1 MIFSPVATILILR
14 GCLKAGM
21 HILSGLSHAK
31 VRRMNDSNGKVVK
44 EAIPGMAVTVS
55 GWKILPKA
63 GDIVLDGSENDIK
76 KAISNRA
83 RRQELEALHQDVD
96 AINSRR
102 QQDRDLRS
110 SGEDEAPPEPVSSG
124 PLDLKLIIK
133 ADVSGSAEAVR
144 DALHG
149 IGNTIARSQVI
160 STGVGDILESDVMMA
175 KAANGRYT
183 LPTFITQHLM
193 HLRLATIVGFSVSPS
208 RSVKNIASQNGVP
221 ICTSDIIYRLVD
233 DVRERVTAML
243 PVIVETK
250 VIGEATIL
258 QLFDIDLKQ
267 KQTMRIAGCR
277 VTNGVIEMQKFA
289 RVLRKGDII
298 FDGISARSIFSST
311 ADLFIFQRNFVYH
324 ASHQKGYYG
333 GS

>member
-1 MIFSPVATILILR
+1 MSRKVLGKSPYFQRYRKLHLKIYSPVATVLIRR
-14 GCLKAGM
+14 GCLKAGTNV
-21 HILSGLSHAK
+21 LSGLSHAK

-102 QQDRDLRS
+102 QEHRDLRS
-110 SGEDEAPPEPVSSG
+110 SGEDEAPIAPVSSG
-124 PLDLKLIIK
+124 PLELKLIIK

-149 IGNTIARSQVI
+149 IGNAIARAQVI
-160 STGVGDILESDVMMA
+160 STGVGAISESDVMMA

-183 LPTFITQHLM
+183 LTTFTTQHLM
-193 HLRLATIVGFSVSPS
+193 QIYSATIVGFSVTAS
-208 RSVKNIASQNGVP
+208 RSVQNNATQNGVP
-221 ICTSDIIYRLVD
+221 VCTSDIIYRLVD
-233 DVRERVTAML
+233 DVRERVTALL

-250 VIGEATIL
+250 VTGEATIL

-267 KQTMRIAGCR
+267 RQTMKIAGCR
-277 VTNGVIEMQKFA
+277 VTNGVIEKQKFT
-289 RVLRKGDII
+289 RVLRNGDII
-298 FDGISARSIFSST
+298 FDGISA
-311 ADLFIFQRNFVYH
+311 
-324 ASHQKGYYG
+324 
-333 GS
+333 

>member
-1 MIFSPVATILILR
+1 MATILIRR

-21 HILSGLSHAK
+21 HVLSGLSHAK
-31 VRRMNDSNGKVVK
+31 VRRMNDSNGKAVK
-44 EAIPGMAVTVS
+44 EAIPGMAVLVS

-83 RRQELEALHQDVD
+83 RRLELEALHQDVD

-102 QQDRDLRS
+102 QQHRDLRS
-110 SGEDEAPPEPVSSG
+110 SGEEEAPLGSVSSG
-124 PLDLKLIIK
+124 LLELKLIIK

-149 IGNTIARSQVI
+149 MGNDIARAQVI

-175 KAANGRYT
+175 KASNGRYR

-193 HLRLATIVGFSVSPS
+193 HLHLATIVGFSVTPS
-208 RSVKNIASQNGVP
+208 RSVKNSAAQNGVP
-221 ICTSDIIYRLVD
+221 LCTSDIIYRLVD
-233 DVRERVTAML
+233 VVRERVTALL

-250 VIGEATIL
+250 VTGEATIL
-258 QLFDIDLKQ
+258 QLFDINLKQ
-267 KQTMRIAGCR
+267 KQTMKIAGCR
-277 VTNGVIEMQKFA
+277 VTNGVIEKQKFA
-289 RVLRKGDII
+289 RVLRNRNII
-298 FDGISARSIFSST
+298 FDGISA
-311 ADLFIFQRNFVYH
+311 
-324 ASHQKGYYG
+324 
-333 GS
+333 

>member
-1 MIFSPVATILILR
+1 MSRKVLGKSRLFQRCRELHLKICSPVATVLIRR
-14 GCLKAGM
+14 GCLKVGTNV
-21 HILSGLSHAK
+21 LSGLSHAK

-102 QQDRDLRS
+102 QEHRDLRS
-110 SGEDEAPPEPVSSG
+110 SGEEEAPMAPVSSG
-124 PLDLKLIIK
+124 PLELKLIIK

-149 IGNTIARSQVI
+149 IGNSNVRAQVI
-160 STGVGDILESDVMMA
+160 STGVGEITESDVMMA
-175 KAANGRYT
+175 KAADGRYT
-183 LPTFITQHLM
+183 LTTFTAQHLM
-193 HLRLATIVGFSVSPS
+193 QIHLATIVGFSVPAS
-208 RSVKNIASQNGVP
+208 RSVQNNASQNGVP
-221 ICTSDIIYRLVD
+221 VCTSDIIYRLVD
-233 DVRERVTAML
+233 DIRERVTALL
-243 PVIVETK
+243 PVLVETK
-250 VIGEATIL
+250 VTGEATIL

-267 KQTMRIAGCR
+267 KQTMKIAGCR
-277 VTNGVIEMQKFA
+277 VTNGIVEKQKFA
-289 RVLRKGDII
+289 RVLRNGNII
-298 FDGISARSIFSST
+298 YDGISA
-311 ADLFIFQRNFVYH
+311 
-324 ASHQKGYYG
+324 
-333 GS
+333 

>member
-1 MIFSPVATILILR
+1 MSRKVLGKSLFCFNIVGSFIANFFSPVATILILR

-21 HILSGLSHAK
+21 HVLSGLSHAK

-102 QQDRDLRS
+102 QQHRDLRS
-110 SGEDEAPPEPVSSG
+110 SGEEEAPPEPVPSG
-124 PLDLKLIIK
+124 PLELKLIIK
-133 ADVSGSAEAVR
+133 ADVSGSAEAVK

-149 IGNTIARSQVI
+149 MGNTIARAQVI

-175 KAANGRYT
+175 KAANGRC
-183 LPTFITQHLM
+183 TFADVYNSTYLM
-193 HLRLATIVGFSVSPS
+193 HLHLATIVGFSVTPS
-208 RSVKNIASQNGVP
+208 RSVKNIATQNGIP

-233 DVRERVTAML
+233 DVRERVTALL
-243 PVIVETK
+243 PVVVETK
-250 VIGEATIL
+250 VTGEATIL
-258 QLFDIDLKQ
+258 QVFDIDLKQ
-267 KQTMRIAGCR
+267 RQTMRIAGCR
-277 VTNGVIEMQKFA
+277 VTNGLLEKQKFA
-289 RVLRKGDII
+289 RVLRNGDII
-298 FDGISARSIFSST
+298 FDGISA
-311 ADLFIFQRNFVYH
+311 
-324 ASHQKGYYG
+324 
-333 GS
+333 